1 MFDSLPHPIL
11 PRGGHVVVRRYEEPV
26 EVRVEATLPGADG
39 MLALRPRPRAFV
51 WRGRIL
57 VIRDV
62 LDDWSERRS
71 WWRDLG
77 DLGER
82 PERHVWRVEAGSA
95 AGTGVYDLASDAADG
110 CSDPW
115 VLLRAQD

>member
-1 MFDSLPHPIL
+1 M
-11 PRGGHVVVRRYEEPV
+11 VRRYEDPV
-26 EVRVEATLPGADG
+26 EVRVEAGTSDAGG
-39 MLALRPRPRAFV
+39 SLAVRHRPRAFV

-57 VIRDV
+57 VVREV

-71 WWRDLG
+71 WWHDLG
-77 DLGER
+77 ERPER

>member
-1 MFDSLPHPIL
+1 M
-11 PRGGHVVVRRYEEPV
+11 
-26 EVRVEATLPGADG
+26 
-39 MLALRPRPRAFV
+39 
-51 WRGRIL
+51 
-57 VIRDV
+57 
-62 LDDWSERRS
+62 
-71 WWRDLG
+71 G

-95 AGTGVYDLASDAADG
+95 ADTGVYDLASDAADG

>member
-1 MFDSLPHPIL
+1 
-11 PRGGHVVVRRYEEPV
+11 VVRRYEEPV
-26 EVRVEATLPGADG
+26 EVRVEAAVPAGDRTLAV
-39 MLALRPRPRAFV
+39 RSRPRAFV

-57 VIRDV
+57 VVREV
-62 LDDWSERRS
+62 LDDWSERRA
-71 WWRDLG
+71 WWRDPE

-110 CSDPW
+110 CSAPW